1 MEGRLTFPGAVAPI
15 RMATFGL
22 LEGNA
27 LFVAS
32 AICASLAV
40 VGVAKI
46 AAKKRQECAGP
57 QNIHYGHT
65 SRLGGAAVFVGYAA
79 AIAIAIG
86 WQLIP
91 IRPALPLLVAALPV
105 FVVGLWEDVAH
116 TVPPRNRLLAAVVSA
131 ALASA
136 FAEGVV
142 PRVDLPH
149 VDNWLTFLPF
159 ALPLTWFMVAGAC
172 NAFNIID
179 GNHGLAGG
187 TGLLLF
193 IGMALVAWGA
203 GDMFILV
210 NAAGMAGALVG
221 FLAWNYPRGK
231 IFLGDAGAYLVGFVY
246 AELSI
251 QLIARNPG
259 ISAWFAI
266 ALAAYPIVEML
277 YSIYR
282 RRVIRHAAAMQPDV
296 LHLHSL
302 VYLCVLAFVQR
313 PRLADR
319 RHRVWTH
326 AYPGNERRRSIRGAN
341 ARVAPLLWLHAGVC
355 FANALYFYQ
364 DVRALIAFTC
374 LYAVAYVLCY
384 QSALSFSRRSASTS
398 EIDAPATIAAARPD
412 EPAEA
417 GVPRS
422 AANDLVLEPSSIHAP
437 GTPQ

>member
-1 MEGRLTFPGAVAPI
+1 
-15 RMATFGL
+15 MATFGL
-22 LEGNA
+22 LEGNT
-27 LFVAS
+27 LFAAS

-40 VGVAKI
+40 VGVARI
-46 AAKKRQECAGP
+46 ASANRRRKSAGP
-57 QNIHYGHT
+57 QDIHYEST
-65 SRLGGAAVFVGYAA
+65 SRLGGAAVFIGYVA
-79 AIAIAIG
+79 AIGIAIG

-91 IRPALPLLVAALPV
+91 VRPALPLLIAALPV
-105 FVVGLWEDVAH
+105 FAVGLWEDVAH
-116 TVPPRNRLLAAVVSA
+116 TVPPRNRLIAAVVSA

-136 FAEGVV
+136 IAEGVV

-149 VDNWLTFLPF
+149 VDDWLTFLPF

-193 IGMALVAWGA
+193 IGMAVVAWGA
-203 GDMFILV
+203 GDMFVLV

-221 FLAWNYPRGK
+221 FLVWNYPRGK

-251 QLIARNPG
+251 QLIANNPG

-277 YSIYR
+277 YSIFR
-282 RRVIRHAAAMQPDV
+282 RKMIRHGAAMQPDV

-302 VYLCVLAFVQR
+302 IYLCVLAFVQR

-326 AYPGNERRRSIRGAN
+326 AYPGERRRSIRGAN
-341 ARVAPLLWLHAGVC
+341 ARVAPLLWLHAAVC
-355 FANALYFYQ
+355 FANALFFYRN
-364 DVRALIAFTC
+364 VGALIAFTF

-384 QSALSFSRRSASTS
+384 LSALRFSRRSARPIEAS
-398 EIDAPATIAAARPD
+398 APVAVAAAVTGASRVIERTEAVERP
-412 EPAEA
+412 
-417 GVPRS
+417 
-422 AANDLVLEPSSIHAP
+422 AAKSTVLEQPAIHASEMR
-437 GTPQ
+437 